1 MVEGNDHNWR
11 ELCKAASET
20 RDNNEFLKI
29 VQELNNILES
39 EEQKRREFRRA
50 AGVGQSGQ
58 GVRAQ

>member
-20 RDNNEFLKI
+20 RDNDEFFKL

-39 EEQKRREFRRA
+39 EEQTRRA
-50 AGVGQSGQ
+50 FRWAAGAGKSGQ
-58 GVRAQ
+58 GVQMQ